1 VLIVPASAITRVGD
15 LTGVTLH
22 SAQGDDRRWVRLGRT
37 MGAVVEVTAGL
48 RADDRVVVPAAR
60 IATVAR

>member
-1 VLIVPASAITRVGD
+1 
-15 LTGVTLH
+15 VTLH

-60 IATVAR
+60 IATIGGR